1 MDLDFDSNIIITCPE
16 CCAQF
21 SISDCDEVNEAS
33 SSVRCSSCGRWC
45 FVDCPSIFQ
54 SYVDQTL
61 EEDEGGK
68 LYDFRTGKLEDEFP
82 DYRFKRIHRK
92 PEEKKEFKKEQL
104 KMIKQLKKDYKRV
117 MGIKD

>member
-16 CCAQF
+16 CCTQF

-33 SSVRCSSCGRWC
+33 SSVRCISCGRWC
-45 FVDCPSIFQ
+45 FADIPELFQ
-54 SYVDQTL
+54 SYIDQTI

-82 DYRFKRIHRK
+82 DYRFKRIKPK
-92 PEEKKEFKKEQL
+92 PEDKKRMEREKTKAIQ
-104 KMIKQLKKDYKRV
+104 QLKKDYKKTL
-117 MGIKD
+117 GLK